1 MKRMILLGLMAALGL
16 SPAAYGQENTKP
28 KQELKC
34 DQNPKPGEAPQKIQ
48 YRQNGKTYIEYCS
61 LGKKHVI
68 VDSGQNG

>member
-1 MKRMILLGLMAALGL
+1 MKRMILLGLTAVLGL
-16 SPAAYGQENTKP
+16 SPAAYGQEETKP

-34 DQNPKPGEAPQKIQ
+34 DQADKPGEAPKRIQ
-48 YRQNGKTYIEYCS
+48 YRRNGKLYIEYCS